1 MNDLNR
7 IRQALLDASARKE
20 RESLVR
26 MLSSALQARFQL
38 PAGVAL
44 VLALGDGRERNNQ
57 EALKAW
63 VGRQMDTLQGTEPT
77 ELMEALERRLADRL
91 DDFLGPV

>member
-7 IRQALLDASARKE
+7 IQQALLDASSRKE
-20 RESLVR
+20 RESRVR
-26 MLSSALQARFQL
+26 TLSSALQARFRL
-38 PAGVAL
+38 PDGVAL

-63 VGRQMDTLQGTEPT
+63 VDDQLGLLHDMELA
-77 ELMEALERRLADRL
+77 ELMEALERRLTDRL
-91 DDFLGPV
+91 EDFLGAV